1 MKLNYQVAAAEAG
14 LSAETIIR
22 KNLGFSRA
30 MIRRLKRFS
39 GVSVNGRETYLSQRL
54 QEGDR
59 MIIKLNFDEY
69 TSVVPQSIPID
80 TVYEDE
86 HFLVVNKPDNMLV
99 HPLKHEQEN
108 TLANAVLHHYFQI
121 GMEAVFRPITR
132 LDRNTSGLVIVAKHA
147 HAGFRLAH
155 QLSTGELQR
164 EYLAVVHEHVARE
177 QGVIDLPI
185 ARCRDSRI
193 KHMVAPDGKQALT
206 TYQVERYLAKG
217 TLLRILPTTGRTHQ
231 IRVHMSHIGHP
242 LVGDTLYGGR
252 KEGISRQALHCCRV
266 RLTHP
271 INNEQ
276 LVVETPLPEDM
287 QRLIK

>member
-1 MKLNYQVAAAEAG
+1 
-14 LSAETIIR
+14 
-22 KNLGFSRA
+22 
-30 MIRRLKRFS
+30 
-39 GVSVNGRETYLSQRL
+39 
-54 QEGDR
+54 
-59 MIIKLNFDEY
+59 
-69 TSVVPQSIPID
+69 
-80 TVYEDE
+80 
-86 HFLVVNKPDNMLV
+86 
-99 HPLKHEQEN
+99 
-108 TLANAVLHHYFQI
+108 
-121 GMEAVFRPITR
+121 
-132 LDRNTSGLVIVAKHA
+132 
-147 HAGFRLAH
+147 
-155 QLSTGELQR
+155 
-164 EYLAVVHEHVARE
+164 
-177 QGVIDLPI
+177 
-185 ARCRDSRI
+185 
-193 KHMVAPDGKQALT
+193 MVAPDGKQALT